1 VSRRQRL
8 GTSYRIAV
16 SVLRPMMRLLT
27 RHEWSGE
34 EHLPAEGGFVVCVN
48 HISYSDPIA
57 FAHFLYDNGHPPY
70 FLAKEALFR
79 IPVVG
84 RVIRGAGQIPVF
96 RGTTDAVKAFSAA
109 VEAVNEGKC
118 VAVYPEAT
126 ITKDPQLWPM
136 TGKTGAARIALA
148 TKCPVIPVAQW
159 GPQELL
165 PPSAKRPR
173 VLPRKTMQVVAGPP
187 VDLTDL
193 QDQRID
199 AALLE
204 TATVRIM
211 AAITDLL
218 KPLRPGDTPPSV
230 PYDGRQH
237 RPKGGAA

>member
-1 VSRRQRL
+1 VSRRRRL

-16 SVLRPMMRLLT
+16 TALRPTMRLLT
-27 RHEWSGE
+27 SHRWSGA

-48 HISYSDPIA
+48 HISYTDPVA

-165 PPSAKRPR
+165 PPKTKRPR
-173 VLPRKTMQVVAGPP
+173 IFPRKTMVVVAGPP
-187 VDLTDL
+187 VDLSDL
-193 QDQRID
+193 QDRPVD

-204 TATVRIM
+204 EATERIM
-211 AAITDLL
+211 AAITALL
-218 KPLRPGDTPPSV
+218 VPLRPGESPPAV
-230 PYDGRQH
+230 PYDGRKH
-237 RPKGGAA
+237 RPQGGGA

>member
-1 VSRRQRL
+1 MSRRRRL

-16 SVLRPMMRLLT
+16 GVLRPMMQLLT
-27 RHEWSGE
+27 RHRWSGA

-48 HISYSDPIA
+48 HISYADPIA

-126 ITKDPQLWPM
+126 ITKDPHLWPM

-148 TKCPVIPVAQW
+148 TACPVIPVAQW
-159 GPQELL
+159 GPQDLL
-165 PPSAKRPR
+165 PPKAKRPR

-187 VDLTDL
+187 VDLNDL
-193 QDQRID
+193 QGRPVD

-211 AAITDLL
+211 AAITELL
-218 KPLRPGDTPPSV
+218 QPLRPDDTRPPE

-237 RPKGGAA
+237 RPKGGSA